1 MLYKRK
7 QIHFNIASSVLIQLY
22 IENGWEG
29 CKKTKQNKKSI
40 LLTVIPIIPII
51 PIFVHSPLFFKD

>member
-40 LLTVIPIIPII
+40 LLTVIPI
-51 PIFVHSPLFFKD
+51 FVHSPLFFKD

>member
-7 QIHFNIASSVLIQLY
+7 QIHFNIASCVLIQLY

-40 LLTVIPIIPII
+40 LLTVIPIIPI
-51 PIFVHSPLFFKD
+51 FVHSPLCFKD